1 MQEIFQ
7 KYKVRHMDYVA
18 ATLDI
23 LLTKGV
29 REEIRQSD
37 TQKTEMYNL
46 KFMQSFDFTQAI
58 FKYIF
63 VPKLLDFVHLLRKG
77 DQLLSQ

>member
-1 MQEIFQ
+1 MQEILQ
-7 KYKVRHMDYVA
+7 KYKVRHIDYVA

-37 TQKTEMYNL
+37 TQ
-46 KFMQSFDFTQAI
+46 TQ
-58 FKYIF
+58 KYI
-63 VPKLLDFVHLLRKG
+63 LLEIQAKF
-77 DQLLSQ
+77 